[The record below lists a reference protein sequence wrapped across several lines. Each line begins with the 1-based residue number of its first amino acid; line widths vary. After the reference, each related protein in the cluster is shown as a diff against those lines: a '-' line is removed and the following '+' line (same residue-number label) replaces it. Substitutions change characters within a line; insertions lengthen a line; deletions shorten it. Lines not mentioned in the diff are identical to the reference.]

1 MLINICIKSRTH
13 NCFQINLVILK
24 MLILNQGALL
34 WLQKLPKFLKYANI
48 SFKNKANAFR
58 WFHNM
63 RLSSMTSS
71 YNKKRCIVH
80 HDTPFVAYLAMFL
93 F

>member
-24 MLILNQGALL
+24 MLILNQGALF
-34 WLQKLPKFLKYANI
+34 WLQKLPKFLKYANF
-48 SFKNKANAFR
+48 SFKNKTNVFR

-63 RLSSMTSS
+63 WLSSMASN

-80 HDTPFVAYLAMFL
+80 HDTPFGAYLAMFL

>member
-13 NCFQINLVILK
+13 NRFQINLVILK

-48 SFKNKANAFR
+48 SFKNKTNVFL
-58 WFHNM
+58 WYCYI

-71 YNKKRCIVH
+71 YNKKRCVMMN
-80 HDTPFVAYLAMFL
+80 DTPFGAYLAMFL

>member
-34 WLQKLPKFLKYANI
+34 WLQKLPKFLKYANF
-48 SFKNKANAFR
+48 SFKNKTNVFR

-63 RLSSMTSS
+63 WLSSMTVVTI
-71 YNKKRCIVH
+71 KKGASFITTH
-80 HDTPFVAYLAMFL
+80 LL
-93 F
+93 GLI

>member
-24 MLILNQGALL
+24 VLILNQGALL

-48 SFKNKANAFR
+48 SFKNKTNAFR

-71 YNKKRCIVH
+71 YNKKGASFITTH
-80 HDTPFVAYLAMFL
+80 LL
-93 F
+93 WLI

>member
-34 WLQKLPKFLKYANI
+34 WLQKLPKFLKYANF
-48 SFKNKANAFR
+48 SFKNKTNVFQWYCYIR
-58 WFHNM
+58 YH
-63 RLSSMTSS
+63 L
-71 YNKKRCIVH
+71 
-80 HDTPFVAYLAMFL
+80 
-93 F
+93 

>member
-13 NCFQINLVILK
+13 NCFQIDLVILK
-24 MLILNQGALL
+24 ILILNQGALF

-48 SFKNKANAFR
+48 SFKNKTNAWR

-80 HDTPFVAYLAMFL
+80 HDTPFVAYLAIFL

>member
-24 MLILNQGALL
+24 MLILNQGALF

-48 SFKNKANAFR
+48 S
-58 WFHNM
+58 
-63 RLSSMTSS
+63 
-71 YNKKRCIVH
+71 
-80 HDTPFVAYLAMFL
+80 
-93 F
+93 

>member
-1 MLINICIKSRTH
+1 
-13 NCFQINLVILK
+13 

-48 SFKNKANAFR
+48 SFKNKTNAFR

-71 YNKKRCIVH
+71 YNKKEVCRNARC
-80 HDTPFVAYLAMFL
+80 TSFL
-93 F
+93 FITIQIG